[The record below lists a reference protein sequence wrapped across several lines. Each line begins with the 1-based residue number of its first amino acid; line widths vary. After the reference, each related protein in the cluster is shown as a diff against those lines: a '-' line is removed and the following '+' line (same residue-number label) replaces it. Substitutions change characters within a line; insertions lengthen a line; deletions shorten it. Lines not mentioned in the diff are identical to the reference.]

1 SEEDRHANNGG
12 SGSASPSTS
21 KRKPSSHQHEPE
33 EYHASAIIHLESF
46 LGNSASNDGHGGLEE
61 LQAVLLLASFAL
73 LRPVAPGLWYIVG
86 VAMRLAVDLGLHYED
101 GAAIEIPE
109 NIDRRTDKGKNK
121 PRLRT
126 DVRERGRREWVRDLR
141 RRLWWCVYS
150 FDRLVG
156 CCVGRPF
163 GISDQAISTQ
173 FPSSVEDKYI
183 TKAGIVT
190 PPEGA
195 PS

>member
-101 GAAIEIPE
+101 GTGVDYVGQEGV
-109 NIDRRTDKGKNK
+109 DRSSVKGEDGAK
-121 PRLRT
+121 PRINT
-126 DVRERGRREWVRDLR
+126 RERGRREWVRDLR

-163 GISDQAISTQ
+163 GISDQAISSE
-173 FPSSVEDKYI
+173 FPSLLEDKYI
-183 TKAGIVT
+183 TKSGIIT
-190 PPEGA
+190 PPDR
-195 PS
+195 